1 MVQSTSFG
9 PQRALSTSAEGA
21 SSVYATDLDG
31 DGDVDVLSASQFD
44 NTIAWYEN
52 LGGGSFGPSQAI
64 TTSVTFARSVYAT
77 DLDGDGDA
85 DVLSAST
92 SDDEVAWYENRGGG
106 SFGSKQVITPS
117 ADGAASVY
125 ATDLDGDGDADVLSG
140 SVIDDKVAWY
150 ENLGGGSFGPQQV
163 ITTSVD
169 SPLSVYATDLD
180 GDGDADVLSASAT
193 DDRIAWYE
201 NLGGGSFGGVR
212 TITTSAD
219 SAESVYATDLDGDG
233 DADVLSASRRDNK
246 IAWYENLG
254 GGSFGP
260 EETITNSARDAKF
273 VYATDLDGDGDA
285 DVLSA
290 SALDNKIAWYENLG
304 SGSGGGL
311 IGGGSSVAFGP
322 QHIITTL
329 AYAANSVYAADLD
342 GDGDADVLST
352 SSIDN
357 KVATYENGVAPNDE
371 CSDALQLVSGMFVSF
386 STTFAT
392 YSADAPARSCGGAVD
407 PLDVWYVFT
416 PYSSGPASVSTC
428 DLADFD
434 TTLEVYSGDCGAL
447 VSVGCNDNFSGCNGF
462 TSQVDFTATAFT
474 TYYVRLA
481 GRGDGTGTGGIMATY
496 PTAPSNEDCSTAR
509 PIGIGETPY
518 SNVGAGDS
526 GVAMSCVEDGETTD
540 VWFSYTAIGDC
551 LVTIDLAGSNFD
563 TGAAVY
569 SGDCGALTQVD
580 CNDDGGP
587 VSGITS
593 FLSFTATAGTTYSIQ
608 VGGLGGES
616 GDGVITITEGVG
628 SIVCAGNANS
638 TGVGADLRACGS
650 SVVADNDTTLTLA
663 NLPSNQTVLLVNSR
677 ETILV
682 ANPGGSQ
689 GDLCIGSLAMGRHV
703 NDILNSGAS
712 GTASLALDLAN
723 VPTNLG
729 RTAVLAGDTWYWQ
742 AWYRDVDGGGAPTS
756 NFSSA
761 ICVTFN

>member
-304 SGSGGGL
+304 SGSGEDL

-392 YSADAPARSCGGAVD
+392 YSADAPARNWRAALSTRSTSGTSSLRTPAV
-407 PLDVWYVFT
+407 PPRSRRATWLTSTRRWRCTRVT
-416 PYSSGPASVSTC
+416 AALSSPWVATTISLAAMASPARST
-428 DLADFD
+428 
-434 TTLEVYSGDCGAL
+434 S
-447 VSVGCNDNFSGCNGF
+447 S
-462 TSQVDFTATAFT
+462 ATAANDLLRT
-474 TYYVRLA
+474 SR
-481 GRGDGTGTGGIMATY
+481 RPRRRNWNGGIMATY

-540 VWFSYTAIGDC
+540 VWC
-551 LVTIDLAGSNFD
+551 VC
-563 TGAAVY
+563 V
-569 SGDCGALTQVD
+569 C
-580 CNDDGGP
+580 
-587 VSGITS
+587 
-593 FLSFTATAGTTYSIQ
+593 
-608 VGGLGGES
+608 
-616 GDGVITITEGVG
+616 
-628 SIVCAGNANS
+628 VCASSRSIWPVATS
-638 TGVGADLRACGS
+638 T
-650 SVVADNDTTLTLA
+650 
-663 NLPSNQTVLLVNSR
+663 R
-677 ETILV
+677 EPL
-682 ANPGGSQ
+682 S
-689 GDLCIGSLAMGRHV
+689 
-703 NDILNSGAS
+703 
-712 GTASLALDLAN
+712 TA
-723 VPTNLG
+723 
-729 RTAVLAGDTWYWQ
+729 
-742 AWYRDVDGGGAPTS
+742 
-756 NFSSA
+756 A
-761 ICVTFN
+761 IAER